1 MNHRVQLTLPTMYLN
16 FQVGLPA
23 KSGVAGAIL
32 LVVPNVMG
40 ICCFSPPLDAL
51 GNSCRGVQF
60 CEVQNFYDPEIMVYH
75 VYQTIR

>member
-1 MNHRVQLTLPTMYLN
+1 MIPFS

-32 LVVPNVMG
+32 LIVPNVMG
-40 ICCFSPPLDAL
+40 ICTWSPPLDEM

-60 CEVQNFYDPEIMVYH
+60 CEVSYAMFQL
-75 VYQTIR
+75 